1 MIGYLTGSVV
11 REASRNS
18 ILVIDVN
25 GVGYNV
31 YVTPKTFSACYSST
45 GLASLHIYTRV
56 KEDGIT
62 LYGFENL
69 AQLTAFEKL
78 ISIHGIGAALAQ
90 TILAAMSLNDLQE
103 AIIENDVK
111 LLSTIPGIGS
121 KTAQRLIIELKNAQI
136 GVTIDS
142 KGITQDLLT
151 VGVTGAK
158 QTVRQALVELGYST
172 VEIKSAIDAAQDGLS
187 EEELLKAALKNLV
200 SQR

>member
-31 YVTPKTFSACYSST
+31 YVTPKTFSASYSST
-45 GLASLHIYTRV
+45 GLVSLHIYTRV

-136 GVTIDS
+136 GVIIDS

-151 VGVTGAK
+151 VGATGAK
-158 QTVRQALVELGYST
+158 QTVRQALTELGYST